1 MKLLFIHAR
10 RFKYSVT
17 EKALE
22 DPEPIDNNREKEF
35 TNALVVFIS
44 IEENDDYSIVDQA
57 SMEIID
63 IANKVK
69 PNVIVLY
76 PYAHLS
82 NKLAPPPK
90 ALDTIKHLEK
100 RLKESSSFSIYRA
113 PFGWYKAFDLECI
126 GHPLSELSKSIEK
139 KRTGEIIRRE
149 IKKEYIILTPEG
161 KIYKPDEFDY
171 IGYNELKIL
180 VEKEVFGKELPG
192 GINKVNQYC
201 RKFGFE
207 WEPFSDHGHMR
218 YGPHATA
225 IMEAVG
231 QYSWLIAQSLGIPLF
246 KVMGT
251 NTFDLSRKPVLEH
264 AELFGDRLYELEVEG
279 NRYVLRYAACHQQF
293 AMLRDWV
300 ISYRNLPMGVFE
312 LADSYR
318 LEKRGELNICFRM
331 RKFYMPDLHILTKD
345 LKEAIEVSK
354 KIQEKIFEEARK
366 IGREYIALYNITR
379 DFFKQHFNDIIDFI
393 RREGKPVL
401 VALLPEGIYYWVLN
415 VEYHIID
422 NLKRPREIAT
432 FQIDIGNSKRFGITY
447 VTETGDK
454 KHPVIIHTAIIG
466 SLERYI
472 YMLFDTAAK
481 LELSGKTPY
490 IPTWISP
497 IQVRIIPV
505 TKDQL
510 KYAEEVA
517 LKIKNYG
524 FRVDIDDR
532 EESFG
537 KKIREAAKEWIPYI
551 VVIGQREV
559 NSNTINVRI
568 RRTNDQKVMSVEE
581 LINILQGETQGYP
594 KIPQTLPYFVSHRP
608 GFNYVR

>member
-10 RFKYSVT
+10 RFRYSVT

-22 DPEPIDNNREKEF
+22 DPEPIDSNREKEF

-44 IEENDDYSIVDQA
+44 IEENDDYSTVDQA

-171 IGYNELKIL
+171 TGYNELKIL

-318 LEKRGELNICFRM
+318 LERRGELNICFRM

-345 LKEAIEVSK
+345 LKEAIEVSR
-354 KIQEKIFEEARK
+354 KIQEKIFEEVKK
-366 IGREYIALYNITR
+366 IGREYIALYNVTR
-379 DFFKQHFNDIIDFI
+379 DFFEQHFNDIMDFI
-393 RREGKPVL
+393 RREDKPVL
-401 VALLPEGIYYWVLN
+401 VALLPGGIYYWVLN

-447 VTETGDK
+447 VTESGDK

-510 KYAEEVA
+510 RYAEEVA
-517 LKIKNYG
+517 LKIRNYG

-532 EESFG
+532 EESLG

-559 NSNTINVRI
+559 NSSTINVRI

-581 LINILQGETQGYP
+581 LINILQGETRGYP